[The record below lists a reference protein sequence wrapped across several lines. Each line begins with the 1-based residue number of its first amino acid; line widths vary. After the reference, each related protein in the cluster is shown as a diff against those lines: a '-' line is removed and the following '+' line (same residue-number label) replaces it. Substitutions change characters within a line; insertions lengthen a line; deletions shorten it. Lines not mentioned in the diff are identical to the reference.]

1 MSVFAVF
8 KHELEE
14 TVTLLKQMFDD
25 ADYVPPHQKKQNRPP
40 SIPRE
45 EFRAALMLPEV
56 GLTPREVNMV
66 MAMAP
71 LDDAGARVLYSGFDT
86 ILYEVK
92 LVTQKVI
99 LSEVSGLL
107 TNSGVF
113 VFSNSQRT
121 NPTTMSISSFW
132 TSLEPS
138 S

>member
-1 MSVFAVF
+1 
-8 KHELEE
+8 
-14 TVTLLKQMFDD
+14 
-25 ADYVPPHQKKQNRPP
+25 
-40 SIPRE
+40 
-45 EFRAALMLPEV
+45 
-56 GLTPREVNMV
+56 MV

-99 LSEVSGLL
+99 LSEVAGLL